1 MPFLC
6 TFLNIIGK
14 INDKNYFVFGILSIF
29 LMTVGMREWTKA
41 MDRGLREREG
51 EKEAMC
57 KKRRQR
63 TACVVSPQL
72 RRGESYMENHCTAP

>member
-1 MPFLC
+1 
-6 TFLNIIGK
+6 
-14 INDKNYFVFGILSIF
+14 
-29 LMTVGMREWTKA
+29 MTVGMREWTKA

-63 TACVVSPQL
+63 TPCVVSPQL